1 MAQTATVPKR
11 PPPTKAQE
19 QEQAKAKAKP
29 VEPAKPVKAPAF
41 KITSIPEAERYI
53 KLLVY
58 GEYGVGKTR
67 LCGTAV
73 AVPEMND
80 ILLIDAESGTLTLV
94 DDALPFDK
102 ISVVQVKT
110 YRQVSKVHQF
120 LKLHCQL
127 RDQDTKE
134 SEAKLAEIESQ
145 LTDKDVTKPKHFRTV
160 IVDSLSEVEAYCMN
174 QLLGITDTTSLDE
187 EGVPPEFK
195 EYKINNGMMRR
206 MVRDFRNLP
215 MNLLVTCAQ
224 TFTEDEMKR
233 KQFMPAL
240 TGQLR
245 GQVQGFMDV
254 VGYLR
259 AGNPNDAGDIPRALF
274 VQPSGRW
281 QAKCR
286 FSAFKGIRF
295 DDPHIKSILEAV
307 GLRKSVTKAKAKGG

>member
-1 MAQTATVPKR
+1 M
-11 PPPTKAQE
+11 
-19 QEQAKAKAKP
+19 
-29 VEPAKPVKAPAF
+29 
-41 KITSIPEAERYI
+41 
-53 KLLVY
+53 LVY

-73 AVPEMND
+73 DVPEMND
-80 ILLIDAESGTLTLV
+80 ILLIDAESGTLTLI
-94 DDALPFDK
+94 DDMLPFHK

-134 SEAKLAEIESQ
+134 SEAKLAEIESA
-145 LTDKDVTKPKHFRTV
+145 LVDKAITKPKHFRTV

-174 QLLGITDTTSLDE
+174 QLLGITDSTSLDE

-215 MNLLVTCAQ
+215 MNLLITCAQ
-224 TFTEDEMKR
+224 TFTEDELKK

-245 GQVQGFMDV
+245 GQVQGFVDV
-254 VGYLR
+254 VGYLK

-307 GLRKSVTKAKAKGG
+307 GLRATTRAKAKGGT